1 VWQPNKAECHIKIRI
16 KDSISEIEYTFT
28 SVVTGIKV
36 VARGYFSEDSE
47 AHPAKAQVVCVAL
60 ALLVGRLGYL
70 NLT

>member
-1 VWQPNKAECHIKIRI
+1 M
-16 KDSISEIEYTFT
+16 
-28 SVVTGIKV
+28 

-60 ALLVGRLGYL
+60 ALLVGRVGYL